1 MTHSQLTYSHIIG
14 TFSQNRENVMIKH
27 QIGLRIREIRQSKK
41 MTQEMCALSI
51 DMDRTYWA
59 SVELGKRNIS
69 IVNIKKICDCF
80 GMSLK
85 AFFDSNIFEN
95 KK

>member
-1 MTHSQLTYSHIIG
+1 
-14 TFSQNRENVMIKH
+14 MIKH

>member
-1 MTHSQLTYSHIIG
+1 
-14 TFSQNRENVMIKH
+14 MIKH
-27 QIGLRIREIRQSKK
+27 QIGLRIKQIRQSKK
-41 MTQEMCALSI
+41 MTQEMCALSA

-85 AFFDSNIFEN
+85 TFFDSDIFES